1 MSAQPTTRKTRAEI
15 NRENAQKST
24 GPKSKEGKAASS
36 RNAFKHG
43 IYSEEIVIPGENLA
57 RYEALLADLRAEHQP
72 STPTE
77 ELLVDELAQHFWHI
91 RRWRKMET
99 QMYIAKGEG
108 EPGNQPIDSN
118 HLMNYVDCGLFNV
131 LHRSLASAERNFHR
145 TLTSLLR
152 LKKQNGFVPS
162 EPRASEQAVSEPR
175 ALACGASAQS
185 ASDGFVP
192 AEPRASASGKSAQP
206 NSAVASF
213 DKFLSKFPFPTSIK
227 AA

>member
-1 MSAQPTTRKTRAEI
+1 MSAQPTTKKTRAEI

-72 STPTE
+72 CTPTE

-118 HLMNYVDCGLFNV
+118 HLMSYVDCGLFNV

-162 EPRASEQAVSEPR
+162 EPRASEQAV
-175 ALACGASAQS
+175 
-185 ASDGFVP
+185 
-192 AEPRASASGKSAQP
+192 AEPRAQASRNGPSGIGRDENLGQEEVRSYWEGADEAETALEQSSPSASLVRNARL
-206 NSAVASF
+206 NR
-213 DKFLSKFPFPTSIK
+213 
-227 AA
+227 